1 MKATLLT
8 HMGDDLMV
16 VNAARVS
23 FAKKSQY
30 LYEMVECPVRDS
42 GYMEVPYVSDGD
54 KKLLGYLAKHGHW
67 TPFAHPQIQFHMKV
81 PIFVANQL
89 KRHQI
94 GLALNEVSR
103 RYVDDEPEFYWPDE
117 WRLRAEN
124 KKQGSSDE
132 AVSLNRFNSQ
142 GHRLGDRDVAAI
154 TFDDTLFDYVT
165 EAKGLYNLMLGRMNI
180 APEMAR
186 MILPQN
192 MYTEWYWTGSL
203 AAFAR
208 ICKQRLNSHAQSE
221 TREVAQQMSDQ
232 IEPLFPVS
240 WEALIKGDEE

>member
-16 VNAARVS
+16 ANAARVS
-23 FAKKSQY
+23 FAKTSDWESSQY
-30 LYEMVECPVRDS
+30 MDKQFLSNRDT
-42 GYMEVPYVSDGD
+42 
-54 KKLLGYLAKHGHW
+54 KLLGYLAKHGHW

-103 RYVDDEPEFYWPDE
+103 RYVDDEPEFYFPTE
-117 WRLRAEN
+117 WRLRADN
-124 KKQGSSDE
+124 KKQGSSDDILDVVKAAMFDE
-132 AVSLNRFNSQ
+132 MYERAVNTANMAY
-142 GHRLGDRDVAAI
+142 DAAI
-154 TFDDTLFDYVT
+154 
-165 EAKGLYNLMLGRMNI
+165 KIGI

-208 ICKQRLNSHAQSE
+208 ICKQRLDSHAQSE
-221 TREVAQQMSDQ
+221 TREVAQQLSDQ
-232 IEPLFPVS
+232 IKPLFPVS
-240 WEALIKGDEE
+240 WGALMQGDENENHTT